1 MKHFWIGAIALPCWA
16 TAGLAQP
23 KTQVRLFEN
32 ATVGTQP
39 PAPIVLRG
47 ISGGPAETQAI
58 AGRPETETGPCLGF
72 VDPEPDHRI
81 TLQIPFERL
90 RLQVAATGDTVLV
103 VRGPGGVWCN
113 DDADDRNPAIGGSWL
128 AGTYEIWVGSYEAG
142 AAFPYL
148 LEIIP

>member
-1 MKHFWIGAIALPCWA
+1 MKHFWIGAIAFFGLA

-23 KTQVRLFEN
+23 KSHIRLFEN
-32 ATVGTQP
+32 A
-39 PAPIVLRG
+39 IVDSQTTASRVLQG
-47 ISGGPAETQAI
+47 ISGGPVETQTLT
-58 AGRPETETGPCLGF
+58 GRAETETGPCLGF
-72 VDPEPDHRI
+72 VDAKPDHRI
-81 TLQIPFERL
+81 TLPVPFDRL

-113 DDADDRNPAIGGSWL
+113 DDTDDRNPAIGGAWL
-128 AGTYEIWVGSYEAG
+128 AGTYEVWVGSYEAG